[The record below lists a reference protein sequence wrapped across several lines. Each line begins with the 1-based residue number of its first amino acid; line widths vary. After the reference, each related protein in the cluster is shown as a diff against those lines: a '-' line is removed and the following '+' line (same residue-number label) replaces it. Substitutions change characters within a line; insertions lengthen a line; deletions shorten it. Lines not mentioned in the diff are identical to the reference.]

1 MSIVSIFCLG
11 LAILASIILLA
22 IIADRG
28 TPNFLES
35 LGFLWGQW
43 CDRSKNFG
51 QQGCF
56 GLADRMRERRLEIEL
71 KNRNVR
77 EGL

>member
-1 MSIVSIFCLG
+1 MSIISIFCLG

-43 CDRSKNFG
+43 CDHSKRLM
-51 QQGCF
+51 QRACF